1 MDFRSTGTAR
11 LSLLGCRVAL
21 ARRSRASPASM
32 ACKGWTN
39 SNNALEQRLVV
50 GEDTLL
56 HIFLAAVA
64 ALTYPPLKRV
74 PAELRHNI
82 RTRRACSLPP
92 CGPLVGEGYRIW
104 PRPLFGLVLR
114 SL

>member
-1 MDFRSTGTAR
+1 
-11 LSLLGCRVAL
+11 
-21 ARRSRASPASM
+21 M

-64 ALTYPPLKRV
+64 ALTYPPTKARSGRIEAQRSYTTGL
-74 PAELRHNI
+74 
-82 RTRRACSLPP
+82 LPP
-92 CGPLVGEGYRIW
+92 L
-104 PRPLFGLVLR
+104 
-114 SL
+114 

>member
-64 ALTYPPLKRV
+64 VLTDPPTTAVNLKVLSFVVARPSSQV
-74 PAELRHNI
+74 PINKRTSNKELI
-82 RTRRACSLPP
+82 
-92 CGPLVGEGYRIW
+92 
-104 PRPLFGLVLR
+104 
-114 SL
+114 